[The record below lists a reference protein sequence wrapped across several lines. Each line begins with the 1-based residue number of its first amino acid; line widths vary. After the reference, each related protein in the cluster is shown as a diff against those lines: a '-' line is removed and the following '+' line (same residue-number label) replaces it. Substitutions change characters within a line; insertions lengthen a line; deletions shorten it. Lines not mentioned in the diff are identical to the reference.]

1 MKQRHTIFVIWAS
14 VLFCMLCWLHL
25 FVLQQNNGSHD
36 HLVFWEFQVPRLLSA
51 ILAGA
56 GLSLSGLLMQNLFEN
71 PMAGPYILGLNSG
84 ASLLMALLVLG
95 VAPAFINELSYVGA
109 AMLGAYL
116 AASLMFVVA
125 RRVQN
130 VQSLLII
137 GLMFASFTGA
147 IESVLQSYAAPEQI
161 KQLLI
166 WNMGSLQQMSAA
178 QAPILSGI
186 VLACIGVCLF
196 LVKSLNALVLGE
208 LPALQLGIQV
218 KKMRFL
224 VLMLTAL
231 LAGSITAFCG
241 PIAFVGLAIPNLA
254 RAVLKTQDHLYL
266 ILFTVLVGSC
276 FLMAIDALILV
287 LDPWMTLPV
296 NVLTAVVGAPYVAYL
311 MMKKR

>member
-25 FVLQQNNGSHD
+25 FVLQRNNGSHD

-71 PMAGPYILGLNSG
+71 PMAGPYVLGLNSG